1 MDKRFAQRPVAFS
14 RHAFLRDL
22 ANRTRMAF
30 RLLFGLVAA
39 VGFLLGPLILLV
51 LMNPRPVQGTLTTC
65 LVHSSD
71 TPIEHC
77 AR

>member
-1 MDKRFAQRPVAFS
+1 MDKRFAQRPVALS

-22 ANRTRMAF
+22 ANRMRMAF

-51 LMNPRPVQGTLTTC
+51 LMTPRPVQDTLTTC

-71 TPIEHC
+71 TPIDHC